1 MARFTPRT
9 TERERD
15 VLCMVGH
22 KRERVLGRVGR
33 AVNAAARD
41 FAREASQL
49 ENGGG
54 REAAAE
60 RLVEQQFV
68 CVVASV
74 TCHKHALQKSCGAG
88 VAERPSARAVNSAMV
103 ERCSTTANT
112 YVAKELRETAFL
124 I

>member
-9 TERERD
+9 TEREMRSAWWD
-15 VLCMVGH
+15 IK

-41 FAREASQL
+41 FAREAAQL

-60 RLVEQQFV
+60 RLVRKQQV
-68 CVVASV
+68 EVVA
-74 TCHKHALQKSCGAG
+74 L
-88 VAERPSARAVNSAMV
+88 P
-103 ERCSTTANT
+103 
-112 YVAKELRETAFL
+112 
-124 I
+124 